1 MPDKFSFVLCTLAKK
16 AGMFTVQP
24 QKIFPSCNWHWRM
37 AKLQLP
43 GKLIYMEW
51 LQWSRVYGA
60 LGWNLKS
67 VFLIWVVQDEECRRT
82 QKLRPGSRLWVPSL
96 QRKEQAV
103 KPGARSWGYPS
114 QPGRSLGIGLFRV
127 KARQLEKGTVTAE
140 LWTRLQNPG
149 GQSQGSAL
157 MQPSPQSWWLSSVS
171 KFSSAALSEAQEMRK
186 RRDFTC
192 RLSCCYFQSSYTL
205 KFSNFPV
212 VLLPTKKW

>member
-1 MPDKFSFVLCTLAKK
+1 MPDKFSFVLCALVKK

-24 QKIFPSCNWHWRM
+24 QKNFPSCNWHWRM

-67 VFLIWVVQDEECRRT
+67 VFSIWAVQDEECRRT

-96 QRKEQAV
+96 QRKGQAV

-114 QPGRSLGIGLFRV
+114 QPGRSLGIGLFKV

-140 LWTRLQNPG
+140 LWT
-149 GQSQGSAL
+149 GSAL
-157 MQPSPQSWWLSSVS
+157 MRPSPQSWWLSSIS
-171 KFSSAALSEAQEMRK
+171 KFSSVALLKAQEMRK

-192 RLSCCYFQSSYTL
+192 RLSCCYFQSSFTL
-205 KFSNFPV
+205 KFSNI

>member
-1 MPDKFSFVLCTLAKK
+1 
-16 AGMFTVQP
+16 MFTVQP
-24 QKIFPSCNWHWRM
+24 QKNFPSCNWHWRM

-67 VFLIWVVQDEECRRT
+67 VFSIWAVQDEECRRT

-96 QRKEQAV
+96 QRKGQAV

-127 KARQLEKGTVTAE
+127 QARQLEKGTVTAE

-149 GQSQGSAL
+149 GQTRVLLSLGAKARVL
-157 MQPSPQSWWLSSVS
+157 LLCGHLPKADGFPQFPSSVQLL
-171 KFSSAALSEAQEMRK
+171 FWRPK
-186 RRDFTC
+186 RWEKGEI
-192 RLSCCYFQSSYTL
+192 SPSG
-205 KFSNFPV
+205 FPV
-212 VLLPTKKW
+212 VTSKAVSHLNFLSTS